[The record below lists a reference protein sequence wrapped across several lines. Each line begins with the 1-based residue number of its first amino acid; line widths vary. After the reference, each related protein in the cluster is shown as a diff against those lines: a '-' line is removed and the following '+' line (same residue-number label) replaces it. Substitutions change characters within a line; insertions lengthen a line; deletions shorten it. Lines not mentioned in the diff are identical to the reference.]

1 MVQVNRDS
9 SSSSGG
15 AQQVGAKKPRL
26 NTGGNRAG
34 KAAWPVNALPPG
46 RLPVPAIPDYN
57 ADDVPLVKK
66 ISPCPLAAAK
76 EGDKGDD
83 AESGNPK
90 VRALKHLEVGAGSW
104 IAAPLE
110 EMCGAGGGR
119 YRWNLESL
127 TELLASLSMAPR
139 KEETEARSLPNTGE
153 WPLLVARRLGE
164 C

>member
-46 RLPVPAIPDYN
+46 RSPVPAIPDYN

-66 ISPCPLAAAK
+66 ISSCPLAAAK
-76 EGDKGDD
+76 EGDKGNDV
-83 AESGNPK
+83 ESGETK
-90 VRALKHLEVGAGSW
+90 VRALNHLEVGEGSGSL
-104 IAAPLE
+104 PLLKK
-110 EMCGAGGGR
+110 CGR

-139 KEETEARSLPNTGE
+139 KEETGARSLPNTGE